1 MLRTHTVVLQQRD
14 VAMRPARILT
24 IVLFVA
30 AVAVTGCTAHA
41 TAPHPAAAP
50 ETPATAPPPAPTPK
64 PTTPAPKPP
73 DTPPPTT
80 GPPVDRPATGRCA
93 ASALRG
99 SDQGN
104 EGAAGTIWYT
114 VRLRNASARTCTV
127 KGSPEVRLLDA
138 FGQPL
143 FVSGPA
149 RPDGSVVTLRPGAA
163 AQFALGVSDVCDS
176 TVGGSRIRVT
186 LPRGQGSLVVKLGF
200 ATCRSLQVQPLAP
213 ATA

>member
-1 MLRTHTVVLQQRD
+1 
-14 VAMRPARILT
+14 MRPTRILA
-24 IVLFVA
+24 VVMFAA
-30 AVAVTGCTAHA
+30 AVAVTGCTAR
-41 TAPHPAAAP
+41 TVHPAAAP
-50 ETPATAPPPAPTPK
+50 QTPTSTPPVTTSTP
-64 PTTPAPKPP
+64 PTPAPKPP
-73 DTPPPTT
+73 DTPPPTS
-80 GPPVDRPATGRCA
+80 GPPVSRPVVGCA

-99 SDQGN
+99 SNQGS
-104 EGAAGTIWYT
+104 EGAAGTIYYT
-114 VRLRNASARTCTV
+114 VRLRNVSARTCTV

-138 FGQPL
+138 EGQPL

-176 TVGGSRIRVT
+176 TVAGTRIQVT

-200 ATCRSLQVQPLAP
+200 ATCRSLRVLPLAP